1 MADVV
6 WAGGTSTAAG
16 TAANWTGGSLPGSGD
31 VAVFRTGAT
40 RDCVWD
46 ASAIA
51 SLQGLKIEDDFNKIL
66 IFSATGTLNLT
77 SAGLII
83 EKAGTISVTHASG
96 FTFAFSGALPFTG
109 NIESYVKIDS
119 TNDTTL
125 DTSFNG
131 MFVDAASR
139 TGMTFTFAI
148 PTGVDVIMDD
158 GVYPNLTLNAAS
170 GTCYFAMIYGTPFNN
185 YGQVDIRNF
194 TAGNNVEVRKAATT
208 YFPVTNDYQKAF
220 IFNGTLTINTD
231 YFYTYRSSV
240 TYVPQSAATY
250 RFPADGE
257 TNFGGGANFYAQH
270 YDVVIAQ
277 GDAAGTA
284 CLLDTGHILS
294 CNSIRVLEGAVLVGP
309 GEHPGSEIRS
319 VRRPVIDGTWNFVQV
334 ADGIYSSNDP
344 TPFFGVPQGGTGL
357 TTTLKNGLLMGN
369 DMNALLTD
377 ANLTFINSILHADEG
392 LKISEIADPP
402 DHVAGTGILW
412 VHNDAPSNLY
422 FTDDAGNDIALTNNG
437 AVIGGGI
444 TALTGNVT
452 ASGSGSVAATIADEA
467 VTYAKMQHVSATS
480 RVLGRITGGAGDVEE
495 LTGAN
500 IRTIANVAD
509 GATAYTDNLA
519 AAASLTVGLAQITL
533 SSDIS
538 GFTSGSYTK
547 VNLDNSVVDTA
558 SAWDNS
564 AKCYD
569 IPAAGKWQVTYQ
581 CAMNGMTSSLS
592 TIIAAAIFIDGGGGF
607 NLASRGSYAHISGD
621 GSGGSILF
629 DASSGWKIALYLY
642 HNGGSGK
649 TLLGD
654 ATVPF
659 VTYLNIRQVGA

>member
-51 SLQGLKIEDDFNKIL
+51 SLQGLKIEDDFNKTL
-66 IFSATGTLNLT
+66 QFNASGSLNLT

-83 EKAGTISVTHASG
+83 EKAGTIVAAAA
-96 FTFAFSGALPFTG
+96 FTFAFSGSLPFTG

-125 DTSFNG
+125 NTSDLG
-131 MFVDAASR
+131 MFASLNAR
-139 TGMTFTFAI
+139 KNMTFTFAI

-170 GTCYFAMIYGTPFNN
+170 GTCFFAMIYGAPFNT
-185 YGQVDIRNF
+185 YGSVDMLNF
-194 TAGNNVEVRKAATT
+194 NAGSNVQIRKAATT
-208 YFPVTNDYQKAF
+208 YFPVANDYQKAF
-220 IFNGTLTINTD
+220 KFGGSLTISTD
-231 YFYTYRSSV
+231 YFYAYRS
-240 TYVPQSAATY
+240 TTIFVPQSAATY

-270 YDVVIAQ
+270 YDVVIAE
-277 GDAAGTA
+277 GDTAGTA

-294 CNSIRVLEGAVLVGP
+294 CNSITVLEGGVLVGP

-334 ADGIYSSNDP
+334 ADGIYSSNDS

-357 TTTLKNGLLMGN
+357 TTALKNGLLMGN

-377 ANLTFINSILHADEG
+377 ANLTFIADTLHVDKGIKITEG
-392 LKISEIADPP
+392 SDHPISPG
-402 DHVAGTGILW
+402 AGYGVVWTK
-412 VHNDAPSNLY
+412 NTTPSTLIY
-422 FTDDAGNDIALTNNG
+422 TDDAGTDFTLGAGGVTDGDKGDIT
-437 AVIGGGI
+437 VSS
-444 TALTGNVT
+444 
-452 ASGSGSVAATIADEA
+452 SGSTWTIDNDA
-467 VTYAKMQHVSATS
+467 VTYAKIQNVSATD
-480 RVLGRITGGAGDVEE
+480 RILGRDSAGSGVIEEITP
-495 LTGAN
+495 AN
-500 IRTIANVAD
+500 LRTMINVAD

-519 AAASLTVGLAQITL
+519 AAASLTVALAQITL
-533 SSDIS
+533 STTIT

-558 SAWDNS
+558 SAWDNTN
-564 AKCYD
+564 KYYVV
-569 IPAAGKWQVTYQ
+569 PAAGKYQVTYQ
-581 CAMNGMTSSLS
+581 CAMNNLSSSLS
-592 TIIAAAIFIDGGGGF
+592 TIVAAAIFIDGGGGF

-649 TLLGD
+649 DLLGD
-654 ATVPF
+654 GGVPY

>member
-6 WAGGTSTAAG
+6 WQGGTSTDAG
-16 TAANWTGGSLPGSGD
+16 TAANWVSGSLPGSGD
-31 VAVFRTGAT
+31 VAVFRTGST

-51 SLQGLKIEDDFNKIL
+51 SLQGLKIEDDFNKTL
-66 IFSATGTLNLT
+66 TFGASGTLNLT

-83 EKAGTISVTHASG
+83 EKAETIFASAA

-125 DTSFNG
+125 DTSDLG
-131 MFVDAASR
+131 MFGSSNSR
-139 TGMTFTFAI
+139 TNMTFTFAI

-170 GTCYFAMIYGTPFNN
+170 GTCFFAMIYGAPFNT
-185 YGQVDIRNF
+185 YGLVDILNF
-194 TAGNNVEVRKAATT
+194 NAGNNVEIRKAATT
-208 YFPVTNDYQKAF
+208 YFPVANDYQKAF
-220 IFNGTLTINTD
+220 KFGGSLTISTD
-231 YFYTYRSSV
+231 YFYAYRSTV
-240 TYVPQSAATY
+240 TFVPQSAATY

-270 YDVVIAQ
+270 YDVVIAE
-277 GDAAGTA
+277 GDAAGTQ
-284 CLLDTGHILS
+284 CILDTGHILS
-294 CNSIRVLEGAVLVGP
+294 CNSITVLEGGVLVGP

-334 ADGIYSSNDP
+334 ADGIYSSNDS

-392 LKISEIADPP
+392 LKISEVADAP

-480 RVLGRITGGAGDVEE
+480 RVLGRITSGAGDVEE

-558 SAWDNS
+558 SAWDNTN
-564 AKCYD
+564 KYYT

-592 TIIAAAIFIDGGGGF
+592 TIIAAAIFIDGGGGSF

-621 GSGGSILF
+621 GSGGSVLF

-649 TLLGD
+649 ILLGD